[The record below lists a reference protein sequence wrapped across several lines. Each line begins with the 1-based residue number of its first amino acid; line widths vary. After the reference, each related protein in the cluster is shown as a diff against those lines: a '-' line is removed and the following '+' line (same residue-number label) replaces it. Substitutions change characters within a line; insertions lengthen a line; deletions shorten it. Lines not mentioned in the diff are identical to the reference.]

1 MNYFYLKILH
11 LVGMALFFGAG
22 LSTAFVKVNADLT
35 QDAKTVAFAM
45 RHIVL
50 ADWIFTVPAGV
61 ILPVTGLLMTDWT
74 VQATWVRWGI
84 GLYLLT
90 GILWLPAAFM
100 QIRMRTLAQQAAEKD
115 EPLPSEYWRLT
126 RGWTALGVPAFIA
139 AALTVYVM
147 VVKEP
152 LW

>member
-1 MNYFYLKILH
+1 
-11 LVGMALFFGAG
+11 
-22 LSTAFVKVNADLT
+22 
-35 QDAKTVAFAM
+35 
-45 RHIVL
+45 
-50 ADWIFTVPAGV
+50 
-61 ILPVTGLLMTDWT
+61 
-74 VQATWVRWGI
+74 
-84 GLYLLT
+84 
-90 GILWLPAAFM
+90 M